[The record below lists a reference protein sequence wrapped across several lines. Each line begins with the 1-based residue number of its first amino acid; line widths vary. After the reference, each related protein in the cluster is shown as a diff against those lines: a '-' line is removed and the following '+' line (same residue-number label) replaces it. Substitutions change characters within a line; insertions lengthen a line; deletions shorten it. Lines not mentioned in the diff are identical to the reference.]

1 MFSKDM
7 GSKQMEAAGRRP
19 ENRVVGCGRFYNL
32 ARCLS
37 RPTGP

>member
-1 MFSKDM
+1 MFSTDM
-7 GSKQMEAAGRRP
+7 GSKQMEAAGPRP
-19 ENRVVGCGRFYNL
+19 ENGLFGFGRFYNV